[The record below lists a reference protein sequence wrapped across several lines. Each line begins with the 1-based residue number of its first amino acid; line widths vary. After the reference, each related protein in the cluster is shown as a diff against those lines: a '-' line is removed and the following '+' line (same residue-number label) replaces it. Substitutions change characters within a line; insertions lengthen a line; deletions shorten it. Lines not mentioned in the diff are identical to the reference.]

1 MKANE
6 VLELVRAG
14 WTKADILAMAAGEVA
29 APVPAEEPAEPAAEP
44 AAPADTAEP
53 AAEPEK
59 APAWAVNLEASIAAM
74 TRTIQ
79 SYNRT
84 HSGKGA
90 VETVQTT
97 DDILREMFADPNK

>member
-14 WTKADILAMAAGEVA
+14 WTKADILAMAAGEAA
-29 APVPAEEPAEPAAEP
+29 APVPAAKPAEPAAEP
-44 AAPADTAEP
+44 AAPADPAEP
-53 AAEPEK
+53 AEPEK

-79 SYNRT
+79 TYNRT